1 MTEPVTLAEA
11 KEFCRVDTDD
21 TTQDVTINMLIAAAR
36 ERAEHLTGRTFSTR
50 NRDFF
55 ADDLTGEWIELPYPP
70 LISVSSVRYL
80 DSSGVERI
88 MSGSPDQWR
97 IDVATTPGRIAPL
110 YGASWPATDG
120 SASNVH
126 ITYSSGYDADEIPAS
141 LKIWMQL
148 RISTFYDNR
157 ANIVV
162 GDRLTELSDDYVDR
176 LLDSLKADLGF
187 A

>member
-11 KEFCRVDTDD
+11 KEFCRVDEDD
-21 TTQDVTINMLIAAAR
+21 DSQDVTLNLLIASAR
-36 ERAEHLTGRTFSTR
+36 ERAEHLTGRTFASR
-50 NRDFF
+50 ARDFF

-97 IDVATTPGRIAPL
+97 IDITTTPGRIAPL
-110 YGASWPATDG
+110 YGASWPVTDG
-120 SASNVH
+120 SASNVR
-126 ITYSSGYDADEIPAS
+126 ITYTSGYAAADMPAS
-141 LKIWMQL
+141 VKIWMQL

-157 ANIVV
+157 NTIV
-162 GDRLTELSDDYVDR
+162 GGSLSELSHDYVDR